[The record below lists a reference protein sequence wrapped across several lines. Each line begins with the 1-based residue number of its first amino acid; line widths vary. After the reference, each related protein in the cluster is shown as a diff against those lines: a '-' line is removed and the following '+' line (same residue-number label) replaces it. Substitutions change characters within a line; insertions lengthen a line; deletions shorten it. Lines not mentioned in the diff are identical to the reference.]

1 MTPDCRPEVREEHSR
16 KYNEERRALTARV
29 NAIAGRV
36 EFNGGRRAE

>member
-1 MTPDCRPEVREEHSR
+1 MTPDCRLEVRKELSR